1 MNEGQIVPLGKPLLD
16 TLERMS
22 CGAVLLDE
30 VGRVLLSNPTA
41 IRMLHEEVGCSPN
54 QIENSDWA
62 RNAIKKLLRRSNARF
77 SLNSD
82 AWVTIRREAGR
93 DLVLHAVPI
102 GEAPDVQA
110 RTVLI
115 MIDLNKSPQPK
126 SSVLQQMFGLTP
138 AEERLAVQI
147 TRGDTPADI
156 ARETGVSIATVRSQ
170 LAAVFAKTQTG
181 RQAELVALLARVAI
195 LP

>member
-1 MNEGQIVPLGKPLLD
+1 
-16 TLERMS
+16 
-22 CGAVLLDE
+22 
-30 VGRVLLSNPTA
+30 
-41 IRMLHEEVGCSPN
+41 
-54 QIENSDWA
+54 
-62 RNAIKKLLRRSNARF
+62 
-77 SLNSD
+77 
-82 AWVTIRREAGR
+82 
-93 DLVLHAVPI
+93 
-102 GEAPDVQA
+102 
-110 RTVLI
+110 
-115 MIDLNKSPQPK
+115 
-126 SSVLQQMFGLTP
+126 MFGLTP